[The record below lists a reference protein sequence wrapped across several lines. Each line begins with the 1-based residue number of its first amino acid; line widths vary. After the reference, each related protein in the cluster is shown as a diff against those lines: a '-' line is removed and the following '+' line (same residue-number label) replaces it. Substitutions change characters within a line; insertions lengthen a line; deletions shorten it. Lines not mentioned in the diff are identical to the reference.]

1 MAVAAMMQ
9 VMRERD
15 PSLARLTRLEMV
27 INSIFPGFSFGSELF
42 LVIGMWIEDPAL
54 GASMFI
60 FRLMHMVGAILLVV
74 VTYGKKRL
82 AANFDWLVRDV
93 SRLREKI
100 DDDFSSTNT
109 YFVACVTILGLC
121 DITML
126 QFLPWKA
133 SRFYTLSEGFPSLGM
148 MKLCLIIK
156 MVQSAVSVICQ
167 VTYLAKTSDLNDP
180 TTTAQAKA
188 LFGMNIVVSTV
199 GVFLWFLLWVLKGG
213 RLLKAEGSVD
223 LNGDGGNIERAT
235 VEKKTDDPELTDVY
249 NRAAVSMSAINPLH
263 GIVVSSSRTAA
274 NAGSTPTE
282 VSRGGED
289 TDIAVEDVYATT
301 NSDLSTANPIQDFH
315 LVETAEPSAA
325 IFQDRESVAMVEAPS
340 IPQESEADIRSLE
353 DGL

>member
-1 MAVAAMMQ
+1 MIETFYSSGVALSGAFAMTGGFVAVAAMMQ
-9 VMRERD
+9 VMRERN

-74 VTYGKKRL
+74 ATYGKKRL
-82 AANFDWLVRDV
+82 AGNFDWLVRDV

-100 DDDFSSTNT
+100 DDGFSSTNT

-148 MKLCLIIK
+148 MKLCLMIK

-167 VTYLAKTSDLNDP
+167 ITYLAKTSDLNDP

-199 GVFLWFLLWVLKGG
+199 GV
-213 RLLKAEGSVD
+213 
-223 LNGDGGNIERAT
+223 N
-235 VEKKTDDPELTDVY
+235 
-249 NRAAVSMSAINPLH
+249 
-263 GIVVSSSRTAA
+263 
-274 NAGSTPTE
+274 
-282 VSRGGED
+282 
-289 TDIAVEDVYATT
+289 
-301 NSDLSTANPIQDFH
+301 
-315 LVETAEPSAA
+315 
-325 IFQDRESVAMVEAPS
+325 
-340 IPQESEADIRSLE
+340 
-353 DGL
+353 